1 MDPLLDIG
9 CKRMSNALKDFSNK
23 AYIRTLGVPQVYDM
37 PSSLTRAYKKLG
49 ATAENWN
56 VQ

>member
-1 MDPLLDIG
+1 
-9 CKRMSNALKDFSNK
+9 MSNALKDFSNK

-37 PSSLTRAYKKLG
+37 PSSLTRAYKKSG